1 MYRVLQLL
9 LPTDEE
15 GADKTLYLAD
25 KLVTKVP
32 AWVMRCDISEEAAK
46 TSFEGMTGK
55 SFAEKKIQ

>member
-1 MYRVLQLL
+1 M